1 MSAIN
6 NLPEKSDH
14 GGIYIHIPFCR
25 RKCHYCD
32 FYSVSDLSLQHQFLE
47 ALLKEME
54 LAAKTSNCRGLEF
67 DTLYLGGGTPS
78 VIARDAIVCI
88 INSACRYFR
97 VKPEMEI
104 TIEINPGTVSIDELH
119 HYRDIGINRINIG
132 VQSFQEKN
140 LTFLGRIHSA
150 VEANRTLAEARK
162 VGFENVGIDL
172 IYGLPEQAEKDWKQD
187 IERAVAYQP
196 EHLSCYTLTYEKGTA
211 ITADMER
218 GIFVPAKPE
227 HVAQLYL
234 LTVETL
240 QHRGYEQYEISNFA
254 RSISFRS
261 RHNYKYWNFTPYLG
275 LGPSAHSFFLPDRVW
290 NKSDLNAY
298 FTDLKNGRRPVGGR
312 ETLTREQLMIET
324 IYLGLRLSEGIELDN
339 FERCFSEN
347 FQDLFK
353 NPLARCLQ
361 DGLLEIG
368 NGRCRLNPQGMLL
381 LDSIV
386 SSFIDQI

>member
-1 MSAIN
+1 MSTLE
-6 NLPEKSDH
+6 NLTQKSDL

-32 FYSVSDLSLQHQFLE
+32 FYSISNLSLQRRFLE

-54 LAAKTSNCRGLEF
+54 LAATASYCHGLEF

-78 VIARDAIVCI
+78 VFARDAIVHV
-88 INSACRYFR
+88 INSAYRYFR
-97 VKPEMEI
+97 ITPESEI

-119 HYRDIGINRINIG
+119 HYHDIGINRINIG

-150 VEANRTLAEARK
+150 VEADRTLAEARK

-187 IERAVAYQP
+187 IDRAVAHHP

-211 ITADMER
+211 ITADLER
-218 GIFVPAKPE
+218 GVIVPAKPE

-234 LTVETL
+234 LTIETL
-240 QHRGYEQYEISNFA
+240 QHRGYEQYEISNFT
-254 RSISFRS
+254 RSIPFRS
-261 RHNYKYWNFTPYLG
+261 RHNYKYWNFAPYLG
-275 LGPSAHSFFLPDRVW
+275 LGPSAHSFFLPERAW
-290 NKSDLNAY
+290 NKSDLNTY
-298 FTDLKNGRRPVGGR
+298 LVDLSNGRRPVGGH

-324 IYLGLRLSEGIELDN
+324 VYLGLRLSEGIDLAN
-339 FERCFSEN
+339 FERCFHEN
-347 FQDLFK
+347 FQVLFK
-353 NPLARCLQ
+353 KPLARCLQ
-361 DGLLEIG
+361 DGLLELT
-368 NGRCRLNPQGMLL
+368 NGRCRLNPPGMLL
-381 LDSIV
+381 LDSIA